1 MNSASSRRRSV
12 RRGLAAVLLGSLTA
26 AAGQGPAC
34 AAERPKIVKVE
45 VRNLSDR
52 LLKDVPV
59 TFGQVFRKGDLPRF
73 AGIRCN
79 VGYVWAQSEVK
90 RRYADGSV
98 RFAILS
104 IVLPELAAG
113 GSKTLVTRVGPAAP
127 PGTRPSPVALGDL
140 LKTDFDA
147 VVTLTFPD
155 GTVRSASARK
165 MLSRPGK
172 KPTTWLHNYV
182 ASEWL
187 VSGPPVGKDG
197 KADADLNV
205 QFHVRAYRPCK
216 RVRVSVVVENCW
228 DHWAGNIR
236 YDVQVSVGGREVFA
250 AKAVDHRR
258 LSRWRKVFWWG
269 GERPPVDVAHDL
281 KYICSTGA
289 LPNYDTTLRPP
300 KPRPGRGLRPG
311 AGPRWQ
317 IMGRGPLTAYMPT
330 TGGRPE
336 IAPYP
341 EWTVRALLTRDPK
354 EKELML
360 AGGDLSGSWPIH
372 VRSKKT
378 GRALTID
385 ERPTFWL
392 DYRGPDKPTWQPDR
406 TKPADPKGSRLTPDR
421 AHQPSLAYVPYL
433 LTGDFYYLEEA
444 YFWGTYCLLTS
455 WPHPRGNAKGIIAGQ
470 IRGNAWS
477 LRNIADAGFIACDA
491 DPEAKHFAEKIRNN
505 IAHMTKR
512 MYGPPEYNKI
522 GAWGIRTTKGA
533 RIQKPANPN
542 WMILAAWEN
551 DYLIWSLHHL
561 VELGYAGAARPR
573 DFMLRLRVGALT
585 NATHFD
591 PLLAAPYRFVVG
603 ERGPGKKVT
612 FYEDWKKLGAENARL
627 SKPGMGNYGNGYAY
641 SARAAVACGVDGGFP
656 KAAEALKVIQ
666 GLLPNHRRVM
676 ARGLYWAIVP
686 RRPAAKGAAS
696 PGRQ

>member
-1 MNSASSRRRSV
+1 MSHLSSRRRLI
-12 RRGLAAVLLGSLTA
+12 RRFLAALLLAGLAP
-26 AAGQGPAC
+26 AAGPGQAC
-34 AAERPKIVKVE
+34 AAERSKIVEVK

-52 LLKDVPV
+52 ALKNVPV
-59 TFGQVFRKGDLPRF
+59 TFAQVFRKGDLPRST
-73 AGIRCN
+73 GVYCN
-79 VGYVWAQSEVK
+79 IGDAQAQSEVK
-90 RRYADGSV
+90 RRYTDGSA
-98 RFAILS
+98 RLAILS

-113 GSKTLVTRVGPAAP
+113 GSKTLVTRAGPAAP
-127 PGTRPSPVALGDL
+127 PGTRPSAVALEDL

-155 GTVRSASARK
+155 GAIRSVSARK
-165 MLSRPGK
+165 MLTAAGGK
-172 KPTTWLHNYV
+172 ATTWLHNHV

-187 VSGPPVGKDG
+187 VSGPPVGEDG
-197 KADADLNV
+197 EADADLNV
-205 QFHVRAYRPCK
+205 QFHVRAYGGCK

-236 YDVQVSVGGREVFA
+236 YDARVTVGGKEVFA

-269 GERPPVDVAHDL
+269 GQRPPVHVAHDL

-300 KPRPGRGLRPG
+300 KRRSERGLRPG
-311 AGPRWQ
+311 SGPRWR

-341 EWTVRALLTRDPK
+341 AWTVRALLTREPK
-354 EKELML
+354 EMELVL
-360 AGGDLSGSWPIH
+360 AAGDLSGSWPIH

-378 GRALTID
+378 GRVLTID

-392 DYRGPDKPTWQPDR
+392 DYRGPDKPTWKPDR
-406 TKPADPKGSRLTPDR
+406 TEPADPKRSRLTPDR

-455 WPHPRGNAKGIIAGQ
+455 WPHPRKNARGIIAGQ
-470 IRGNAWS
+470 VRGNAWS
-477 LRNIADAGFIACDA
+477 LRNIADAEFIACDG
-491 DPEAKHFAEKIRNN
+491 DPEARHFAEKVGNN
-505 IAHMTKR
+505 LADMTRR

-522 GAWGIRTTKGA
+522 GAWGIRTTTSA
-533 RIQKPANPN
+533 RIQKPANPK

-561 VELGYAGAARPR
+561 FELGHDGAARPR

-585 NATHFD
+585 NAPEFD
-591 PLLAAPYRFVVG
+591 PLMAAPYRFAVG
-603 ERGPGKKVT
+603 EQGPDKKVT
-612 FYEDWKKLGAENARL
+612 FYEDWKKLGAENAKL
-627 SKPGMGNYGNGYAY
+627 SKPRMGNYGNGYAY
-641 SARAAVACGVDGGFP
+641 SARAAAVCGVDGGFP
-656 KAAEALKVIQ
+656 KAKEALKVIE
-666 GLLPNHRRVM
+666 GLLPGNRKVM
-676 ARGLYWAIVP
+676 AGGLYWAIVP
-686 RRPAAKGAAS
+686 RGPAAGGSAK
-696 PGRQ
+696 